1 MIGFGGIVVMGMEQ
15 QEADRT
21 VAEAV
26 ARGINYFDVAP
37 SYGDGDAE
45 EKRRVRGNRPN
56 RCCGTLAKIF
66 WRSPSVSGFQHRFW
80 VCGSGLEFL
89 RPRRQENSLKDLKR
103 KLTVAAMTALF
114 AAVLFQIV
122 SVPSA
127 AQSDDAAL
135 IAKAKAIHG
144 RVLKLDTHNDIEPS
158 NFTPGC
164 NYTMRLTTQVNLPKM
179 VEGGMDVSFMIAY
192 VGQGPLTSEGYDHAY
207 RQAIA
212 KFDAIHRLTEQ
223 IAPDQ
228 IGLALSPADV
238 FALHK
243 KNLRIAVIGVENG
256 YPIGTD
262 IKRVKEF
269 YDRGGRYMSLA
280 HNGNSQLADSN
291 TGEAQGYLYNNGL
304 SPLGREVIAEMNR
317 LGMMVDLSHPSKG
330 ANLEAIRLSKAPVI
344 ASHSGVRALA
354 DVSRNMDD
362 EQLLALKENG
372 GVIQV
377 VGFASYIKTDSKE
390 RVEALAKLREDF
402 GLAAPGGRGGG
413 RGRGRGNAE
422 FAGGGAPGTARA
434 CPVEGADG
442 SAPAGRR
449 GGGGFGRGRGNAG
462 LDALSPEM
470 RAEYDKRLAE
480 IDAKFPPARRAN
492 VKDFVNHIDY
502 AVKLIGIDHV
512 GISSDF
518 DGGGGIDGWNSA
530 AEAFNV
536 TLELVRRG
544 YTEEQIGR
552 LWSGN
557 LLRVWGEV
565 QKVAQKLQNEK
576 G

>member
-1 MIGFGGIVVMGMEQ
+1 M
-15 QEADRT
+15 
-21 VAEAV
+21 
-26 ARGINYFDVAP
+26 
-37 SYGDGDAE
+37 
-45 EKRRVRGNRPN
+45 
-56 RCCGTLAKIF
+56 
-66 WRSPSVSGFQHRFW
+66 
-80 VCGSGLEFL
+80 
-89 RPRRQENSLKDLKR
+89 
-103 KLTVAAMTALF
+103 KLLIAAL
-114 AAVLFQIV
+114 
-122 SVPSA
+122 
-127 AQSDDAAL
+127 AL
-135 IAKAKAIHG
+135 IAIPAAAQTSDPALVAKARTIHS
-144 RVLKLDTHNDIEPS
+144 RVIKLDTHNDIEPS

-179 VEGGMDVSFMIAY
+179 VEGGMDVSFMIVY
-192 VGQGPLTSEGYDHAY
+192 VGQGPLTEDGYANAY
-207 RQAIA
+207 RQAVA

-228 IGLALSPADV
+228 IGLALTPADV
-238 FALHK
+238 LALHK

-256 YPIGTD
+256 YPIGNH
-262 IKRVKEF
+262 IKKVKEF

-291 TGEAQGYLYNNGL
+291 TGETQGYLYNNGL

-317 LGMMVDLSHPSKG
+317 LGMMVDLSHPAKG

-362 EQLLALKENG
+362 ELLLALKKNG

-377 VGFASYIKTDSKE
+377 VGFASYIKADSKE
-390 RVEALAKLREDF
+390 RIEALAKLRDEF
-402 GLAAPGGRGGG
+402 GLAVQGGRGAGGGGGRAGRGRGAAEGADASPRPCPVEGATAAGSAPQVGG
-413 RGRGRGNAE
+413 RGRG
-422 FAGGGAPGTARA
+422 
-434 CPVEGADG
+434 
-442 SAPAGRR
+442 
-449 GGGGFGRGRGNAG
+449 GRGNPA
-462 LDALSPEM
+462 LDALSPER
-470 RAEYDKRLAE
+470 RAEYERRLAE
-480 IDAKFPPARRAN
+480 IDLKLPPAGRAN
-492 VKDFVNHIDY
+492 VQDFVNHIDY

-518 DGGGGIDGWNSA
+518 DGGGGIDGWNSS

-544 YTEEQIGR
+544 YTEEQIGK

-565 QKVAQKLQNEK
+565 QRVAKTLRN
-576 G
+576 

>member
-1 MIGFGGIVVMGMEQ
+1 
-15 QEADRT
+15 
-21 VAEAV
+21 
-26 ARGINYFDVAP
+26 
-37 SYGDGDAE
+37 
-45 EKRRVRGNRPN
+45 
-56 RCCGTLAKIF
+56 
-66 WRSPSVSGFQHRFW
+66 
-80 VCGSGLEFL
+80 L
-89 RPRRQENSLKDLKR
+89 RDLKR
-103 KLTVAAMTALF
+103 KFTFAGMTALSVI
-114 AAVLFQIV
+114 VLLQIMV
-122 SVPSA
+122 VASP
-127 AQSDDAAL
+127 AQSDDPSL
-135 IAKAKAIHG
+135 VAKAKAIHS
-144 RVLKLDTHNDIEPS
+144 RVLKLDTHNDIEPA
-158 NFTPGC
+158 NFTPDC
-164 NYTMRLTTQVNLPKM
+164 NYTMRLTTQVNIPKM
-179 VEGGMDVSFMIAY
+179 VQGGMDVTFMIAY
-192 VGQGPLTSEGYDHAY
+192 VGQGPLTPEGYDNAY
-207 RQAIA
+207 RQAVA
-212 KFDAIHRLTEQ
+212 KFDAIHRLTEK

-238 FALHK
+238 LALHK
-243 KNLRIAVIGVENG
+243 KNLRIAVIGIENG

-291 TGEAQGYLYNNGL
+291 TGEVQGYLYNNGL

-330 ANLEAIRLSKAPVI
+330 ANMEAIRLSKAPVI

-362 EQLLALKENG
+362 ELLLALKKNG

-377 VGFASYIKTDSKE
+377 VGFASYVKTDSKE
-390 RVEALAKLREDF
+390 RVEALAKLREEF
-402 GLAAPGGRGGG
+402 GLTGPGGGGRGGRGGAGGGGG
-413 RGRGRGNAE
+413 RGRGAD
-422 FAGGGAPGTARA
+422 GGGAAAARA
-434 CPVEGADG
+434 CPVESADG
-442 SAPAGRR
+442 TAPAGRR
-449 GGGGFGRGRGNAG
+449 GGGGGGGGGGRGGRGNFG
-462 LDALSPEM
+462 LDALPEEK

-480 IDAKFPPARRAN
+480 IDAKFPPAVRAN

-544 YTEEQIGR
+544 YTEEQIGK

-565 QKVAQKLQNEK
+565 EKVAQKLQKEK

>member
-1 MIGFGGIVVMGMEQ
+1 M
-15 QEADRT
+15 T
-21 VAEAV
+21 
-26 ARGINYFDVAP
+26 
-37 SYGDGDAE
+37 
-45 EKRRVRGNRPN
+45 
-56 RCCGTLAKIF
+56 
-66 WRSPSVSGFQHRFW
+66 
-80 VCGSGLEFL
+80 
-89 RPRRQENSLKDLKR
+89 DLTR
-103 KLTVAAMTALF
+103 KLMIAAMAALSVALLIHITA
-114 AAVLFQIV
+114 
-122 SVPSA
+122 VPSR

-135 IAKAKAIHG
+135 VAKAKAIHS

-158 NFTPGC
+158 NFTPDC

-179 VEGGMDVSFMIAY
+179 VEGGMDVSFMIVY
-192 VGQGPLTSEGYDHAY
+192 VGQGPLTPEGYDNAY

-212 KFDAIHRLTEQ
+212 KFDAIHRLTEK

-238 FALHK
+238 LALHK
-243 KNLRIAVIGVENG
+243 KNLRIAVIGIENG

-291 TGEAQGYLYNNGL
+291 TGEAQGYLYDNGL

-362 EQLLALKENG
+362 EQLLALKKNG

-390 RVEALAKLREDF
+390 RVEALAKLREEF
-402 GLAAPGGRGGG
+402 GIAAPGGRGGRGGSGGGGG
-413 RGRGRGNAE
+413 RGRGGAE
-422 FAGGGAPGTARA
+422 LAGGGEPGAARP
-434 CPVEGADG
+434 CPVESADG
-442 SAPAGRR
+442 TAPAGRR
-449 GGGGFGRGRGNAG
+449 GGGAGFGRGRGNAG
-462 LDALSPEM
+462 LDALSSEK

-480 IDAKFPPARRAN
+480 IDAKLPPAGRAN

-530 AEAFNV
+530 AEAFQV

-544 YTEEQIGR
+544 YNEQQIGK

-565 QKVAQKLQNEK
+565 EKVAQKLQKEK